1 MGLLSSLG
9 GIVGS
14 AAGPVGSIIGTVAGN
29 LIDRSETRHS
39 AKKQFEYN
47 NYLQNQNIDFQREM
61 AQNKIQYAANDAK
74 TAGFNPALGLG
85 LAGTGGASA
94 PQGTSPGNA
103 SNTFSS
109 AFQNWNSQRIQ
120 ENAQKSQAQL
130 NEAKALTEAVKRG
143 LLPRETAAKE
153 LQARAAARQA
163 DAIYNDVMTK
173 IDRINKLLPGEM
185 QGQAFDLVE
194 KAYQNR
200 LTSRELNALEKT
212 GLTLSEWKALGKE
225 VIDTTKFAIG
235 AIGAGKKLS
244 ALGNAINSKIESMNK
259 TTFTEHYN
267 NRGKFT
273 GATKSWKE

>member
-1 MGLLSSLG
+1 MWGALAS
-9 GIVGS
+9 IAGS
-14 AAGPVGSIIGTVAGN
+14 VAGG

-61 AQNKIQYAANDAK
+61 AKNKIQYAANDAK

-94 PQGTSPGNA
+94 SQGTSAGNP
-103 SNTFSS
+103 SNIFSS

-130 NEAKALTEAVKRG
+130 NEAKTLTEAVKRG
-143 LLPRETAAKE
+143 LMPRETAAKE
-153 LQARAAARQA
+153 IQARAMSRQA

-173 IDRINKLLPGEM
+173 VDRINKLLPGEL
-185 QGQAFDLVE
+185 QGQAFDLAE

-200 LTSRELNALEKT
+200 LTAREMEILDRT
-212 GLTLSEWKALGKE
+212 GLTLSEWKGLGKE

-235 AIGAGKKLS
+235 AFGAGKKMTALS
-244 ALGNAINSKIESMNK
+244 NALNSKIDRGIRGTNNNYYY
-259 TTFTEHYN
+259 YN
-267 NRGKFT
+267 NGYRNTDLLYPNF
-273 GATKSWKE
+273 

>member
-1 MGLLSSLG
+1 MGLLAA
-9 GIVGS
+9 VGS
-14 AAGPVGSIIGTVAGN
+14 LIGNTAGS

-47 NYLQNQNIDFQREM
+47 NYLQEQNIDFQREM
-61 AQNKIQYAANDAK
+61 AKNKIQYAANDAK

-94 PQGTSPGNA
+94 PQGTSAGNP

-143 LLPRETAAKE
+143 LLPKETAAKE
-153 LQARAAARQA
+153 LQARASARQA

-244 ALGNAINSKIESMNK
+244 ALGNAINSKIENMNK

-267 NRGKFT
+267 SRGKFT

>member
-1 MGLLSSLG
+1 MGLLS
-9 GIVGS
+9 
-14 AAGPVGSIIGTVAGN
+14 AIGTIAGG

-47 NYLQNQNIDFQREM
+47 NYLQNENIDFQREM

-85 LAGTGGASA
+85 LAGTGGANASQTTSA
-94 PQGTSPGNA
+94 GNP

-120 ENAQKSQAQL
+120 ENTQKSQAQL

-143 LLPRETAAKE
+143 LMPRETAAKE
-153 LQARAAARQA
+153 IQARATARQA

-200 LTSRELNALEKT
+200 LTSRELAALNNT
-212 GLTLSEWKALGKE
+212 GITLSEWKALGKE
-225 VIDTTKFAIG
+225 VLDTTKFAIG
-235 AIGAGKKLS
+235 AFMGNKKLT
-244 ALGNAINSKIESMNK
+244 ALGNAINNKIESMDR
-259 TTFTEHYN
+259 TTYVEHYN
-267 NRGKFT
+267 GKGKFT
-273 GATKSWKE
+273 GATKTWKE